1 MSERLIHKMN
11 VNPFW
16 GSLIFRAFYQGYGKP
31 ECALLYHYVILPMV
45 LYSDLRVK
53 LMRITKRATLSH
65 FRYNNKLEF
74 VDFQNRIWQQKHLTD
89 LSLLVLANQQIVD
102 LKQNVQIK
110 QTFDFEN
117 YSADVKEYF
126 RAACRLGVMLKKEP
140 VKDVYKILNVI
151 P

>member
-1 MSERLIHKMN
+1 MN

-16 GSLIFRAFYQGYGKP
+16 GSLILRAFYQGYGKS
-31 ECALLYHYVILPMV
+31 ECPLLYHYVILPMV

-65 FRYNNKLEF
+65 FRHNNKLEF
-74 VDFQNRIWQQKHLTD
+74 VDFQHRIWQQKHLTD
-89 LSLLVLANQQIVD
+89 LSLLVLTNQQIID

-126 RAACRLGVMLKKEP
+126 RAACRLGVMLKEEP